1 VVTEVYYKYQ
11 EGIMADKKTTQ
22 LQIREDRPTAISSA
36 AFGANLNTF
45 GFNIDLIACKN
56 TKLAVTLINNYGDA
70 HSIKATDPDAP
81 SEDYEL
87 FNEALKKLDSSE
99 E

>member
-1 VVTEVYYKYQ
+1 
-11 EGIMADKKTTQ
+11 MADKKTTQ

-36 AFGANLNTF
+36 AFGANLNAF
-45 GFNIDLIACKN
+45 GFNIDLIATKN
-56 TKLAVTLINNYGDA
+56 PKLAITLINDYGDA
-70 HSIKATDPDAP
+70 HSIKASDPDAP

-87 FNEALKKLDSSE
+87 FIEAMKRLVSSE